1 MKIKELF
8 DFEDVAQVIEIGKI
22 PDPNEIVDKFVISP
36 NLENDLLEFLEY
48 LKGNKPENNISINVI
63 GNYGTGKSHLL
74 AFISLILSKP
84 ELVNHIQNERLREG
98 FNSLTRD
105 FLVVKYELP
114 AVQKKSLASIFFYR
128 VKKQLKENYGIDIR
142 SMDVETD
149 EKDTKE
155 LVEEIMAKI
164 KEKYPTSGLI
174 VIFDEYSDF
183 IKSKLSA
190 DQNHDL
196 QFTRQLAESSKT
208 QDFILMISMQEH
220 IFSNPEFRDKAEL
233 ISKIEKRFLK
243 INITSENVEDI
254 IAKRMVSKNQNQVQ
268 ELKKLFST
276 INNRFSNIALEEDRY
291 IELFPVHPY
300 VIDVFSKLTFFEN
313 RSILQFVSQAIRKI
327 MDNEFPAFVTF
338 DMIYDLMIES
348 DFGVRNNPDVKPV
361 DGAVSSLKGIVNRI
375 DSKYKDGGLRLIK
388 SLAILN
394 LTSSGDKKL
403 GDTPDKLAENL
414 FIIPKSQII
423 EPGHEVNT
431 ILKKIREKSE
441 GQFIVRDE
449 KKDVYYLDLKKIV
462 DYNQLINDKAESMD
476 DLPFVNSKF
485 VESFLLDELD
495 VETIKNISY
504 LDSSKKYLLNDSFEW
519 KERNSFRKGKLAIEI
534 GYKVKI
540 NSDEDFLSV
549 ILGFRANNIE
559 NQHPNQITIKPGYND
574 DLVWSMKRLAAAE
587 EFIRTRRHLQEMQ
600 SQKRLI
606 IDEELKNGFKKA
618 INNSKVVYKG
628 KSYSLEEI
636 GVNSDINAE
645 IFTQIKSNLLGEDL
659 AQEYTEYPR
668 FKSKISY
675 ENIEGTFDSV
685 LRDIS
690 IREGVVKDLQ
700 NQSTNILIPL
710 GLYRDGML
718 DSTQSSYAKII
729 LEQADGAMNY
739 PIEDL
744 TEQLKIKPY
753 GLQKEIVYLI
763 IAVLLRN
770 GDIML
775 SSKSGK
781 TYTSSEFSALFRSG
795 LSAFDELKYI
805 KKEGVLRPETKIL
818 FDNLDLN
825 RGLLQF
831 QKDYPVAYRSY
842 MDRIEKIESDLGKLR
857 NDFNRIQDSNI
868 GLPLEDIKKEIE
880 KIESVN
886 FTSLKINN
894 IYELNKIDY
903 SPERLDEIKKGYE
916 LVETLKNLFL
926 DIFSFILDGM
936 QYMKNV
942 DGWID
947 SEFFKETD
955 KEELVKIYDDSKAI
969 ISNTRKLLKE
979 DERKP
984 IKGKIDLFK
993 EKYKQ
998 IYYQTHKE
1006 FVGEGVEWIL
1016 LDDLEQS
1023 LAYQKLKVLK
1033 DVNLVN
1039 PFSFQSLQLKI
1050 KELKDIRCLDFRVDE
1065 LDTSYHCTHCMFPK
1079 GNYDPNINQTIEK
1092 MDKDV
1097 NDLLGSWEKQILD
1110 EIIDNQNKLDQLD
1123 PEEQALID
1131 DIITSD
1137 KIPDNINFTTVMAI
1151 NDLIIEFPIENID
1164 LDDLFQRLTSG
1175 KDSLKPNEFI
1185 EIVRSYVDDITKGHE
1200 RDNVRFRVVKKFE

>member
-8 DFEDVAQVIEIGKI
+8 NFEDVAQVIEIGKI

-48 LKGNKPENNISINVI
+48 LKGNKPENNTSINVI

-84 ELVNHIQNERLREG
+84 ELINHIQNDKLREG
-98 FNSLTRD
+98 FNSLTRN

-114 AVQKKSLASIFFYR
+114 AVRKKTLASIFFYR
-128 VKKQLKENYGIDIR
+128 VKKQLKENYGIEIR

-149 EKDTKE
+149 EKDAKE
-155 LVEEIMAKI
+155 LVEEIMVKI

-268 ELKKLFST
+268 ELKTLFST
-276 INNRFSNIALEEDRY
+276 INHRFSNIALEEDRY

-327 MDNEFPAFVTF
+327 MDNDFPSFVTF

-348 DFGVRNNPDVKPV
+348 DFGVRNNADVKPV

-441 GQFIVRDE
+441 GQFIGCDD
-449 KKDVYYLDLKKIV
+449 KNNVYYLNLDKIIP
-462 DYNQLINDKAESMD
+462 YNQLINDKAELMD
-476 DLPFVNSKF
+476 DLPLVNSKF
-485 VESFLLDELD
+485 VENFLLAEMDMEP
-495 VETIKNISY
+495 IKNISY
-504 LDSSKKYLLNDSFEW
+504 MNSSKKYSLNDTFEW
-519 KERNSFRKGKLAIEI
+519 KERNSFREGKLAIEI

-540 NSDEDFLSV
+540 NSDGDFLSV
-549 ILGFRANNIE
+549 ILGFGDNNVE
-559 NQHPNQITIKPGYND
+559 NLHPNQITIKPSYSD

-600 SQKRLI
+600 SQKRQI
-606 IDEELKNGFKKA
+606 IDEELKPGFKKA
-618 INNSKVVYKG
+618 INNSKVVYHG
-628 KSYSLEEI
+628 NHYSLEEI
-636 GVNSDINAE
+636 GVNTDINAE
-645 IFTQIKSNLLGEDL
+645 IFSQIKSNLLGEDL
-659 AQEYTEYPR
+659 QIYPEYPR

-675 ENIEGTFDSV
+675 ENINGTFDSV

-690 IREGVVKDLQ
+690 TRDGVVKDLQ

-718 DSTQSSYAKII
+718 DSTKSSYAKII
-729 LEQADGAMNY
+729 LEEAEGNINY

-744 TEQLKIKPY
+744 VDNLKIKPY

-775 SSKSGK
+775 SSKTGK
-781 TYTSSEFSALFRSG
+781 TYTSSEFSSLFSKSG

-805 KKEGVLRPETKIL
+805 KKEGIVPPEAKIL

-825 RGLLQF
+825 RGLLQI

-842 MDRIEKIESDLGKLR
+842 MDRIEKIESDLGKIR
-857 NDFNRIQDSNI
+857 NDFNRIQDSDI
-868 GLPLEDIKKEIE
+868 GLPLEDIKNEIE
-880 KIESVN
+880 NIESVN
-886 FTSLKINN
+886 FPSLKINN
-894 IYELNKIDY
+894 IYELNKLDY
-903 SPERLDEIKKGYE
+903 STERLDEIKTGYE
-916 LVETLKNLFL
+916 LVGKLKNLFK
-926 DIFSFILDGM
+926 DIFDFILDGM

-942 DGWID
+942 DSWID
-947 SEFFKETD
+947 SEFFREND
-955 KEELVKIYDDSKAI
+955 KEELIKIYDDSKAI

-1006 FVGEGVEWIL
+1006 FVGEGVEWSL
-1016 LDDLEQS
+1016 LDELEQS
-1023 LAYQKLKVLK
+1023 TPYQKLKVLK
-1033 DVNLVN
+1033 DVNIVN
-1039 PFSFQSLQLKI
+1039 PYSFQSLQLKI
-1050 KELKDIRCLDFRVDE
+1050 KDLKDVSCLDFRVDE
-1065 LDTSYHCTHCMFPK
+1065 LDTSYHCTHCMFPQ
-1079 GNYDPNINQTIEK
+1079 GNYDPNINRTIEN
-1092 MDKDV
+1092 MDKKV
-1097 NDLLGSWEKQILD
+1097 KELLKSWEQQIIE
-1110 EIIDNQNKLDQLD
+1110 EIKDNLGKLDQLD
-1123 PEEQALID
+1123 PEERVLID
-1131 DIITSD
+1131 DILSNNL
-1137 KIPDNINFTTVMAI
+1137 IPDNVNFATVMAI
-1151 NDLIIEFPIENID
+1151 NDLIEDIPIENVD
-1164 LDDLFQRLTSG
+1164 LDDLFHRLTSG
-1175 KDSLKPNEFI
+1175 KDSLKPDEFI
-1185 EIVRSYVDDITKGHE
+1185 EIIRSYVNEKTEGQN
-1200 RDNVRFRVVKKFE
+1200 DNVRFRVVRKFE